1 MVARCIVCWLKE
13 MIDIFSLSVE
23 EIASK
28 IKDGQ
33 LTSVEVCEKYIE
45 RINKFEKDIKAW
57 AYFDK
62 KILLEKAAE
71 ADEYRR
77 SGKPTGPLHGI
88 PVALKDIIGTVDM
101 PTECGTSIRKGK
113 SYSQNAEIV
122 DLLLSAGA
130 IIMGKTTTS
139 ELAYLG
145 PSKTT
150 NPHDYSRT
158 PGGSSSG
165 SAASVGSLM
174 APLSIGSQ
182 TGGSIIRPASYC
194 GVVGYKP
201 SYGLISRNGVL
212 KTSEKLDHLGVFGKS
227 VEDIAYLVKELIKKD
242 SHDPATV
249 YYSSNNMVDTVKKG
263 PLYEPKFIFY
273 KTGFWKTIDK
283 KSKEAFEYFIKSFK
297 KNIEIHDT
305 PSYFKD
311 IHKYHQ
317 IIYETDLANNFSDYY
332 KHYKSK
338 LSIIMQNAIANGRK
352 HTAKEYAEAID
363 FMKRSYDS
371 YKEVFEDYHGV
382 LSPSSPGVAL
392 KGLKS
397 TGSADF
403 NKVWSYLGT
412 PCISLPLL
420 QGENNLPLGI
430 QVIGEKYDDNR
441 FLGVSSWLEKESEKF
456 NE

>member
-1 MVARCIVCWLKE
+1 MNEIVNY
-13 MIDIFSLSVE
+13 SVE
-23 EIASK
+23 ELINK
-28 IKDGQ
+28 ISNSQ
-33 LTSVEVCEKYIE
+33 ITSVEICEAYIE
-45 RINKFEKDIKAW
+45 RINKFEKDINAW
-57 AYFDK
+57 AFFDK
-62 KILLEKAAE
+62 ELLLEKAKESDA
-71 ADEYRR
+71 YKK

-88 PVALKDIIGTVDM
+88 PVAVKDIVGTLDM
-101 PTECGTSIRKGK
+101 PTECGTPIRKGK
-113 SYSQNAEIV
+113 SYSQNAEII
-122 DLLLSAGA
+122 DLLTSSGA
-130 IIMGKTTTS
+130 IVMGKTVTT
-139 ELAYLG
+139 ELAYLN
-145 PSKTT
+145 PSKTK

-165 SAASVGSLM
+165 SAAVIASYM

-201 SYGLISRNGVL
+201 SFGLISRNGVL
-212 KTSEKLDHLGVFGKS
+212 KTSEKLDHLGVFGKT

-249 YYSSNNMVDTVKKG
+249 YYSSNNMVDAVKKG

-273 KTGFWKTIDK
+273 KTEFWKSIDK

-297 KNIEIHDT
+297 KNIEVHDT

-332 KHYKSK
+332 KNYKSK
-338 LSIIMQNAIANGRK
+338 LSKIMQNAIANGRK

-430 QVIGEKYDDNR
+430 QVIGERYDDNR